1 MIPIKKLSTIHI
13 EECQISLVLMT
24 LLTIG
29 TLEVS
34 LYLSEVRT
42 MGYCEN
48 QYILITLNN
57 FIDYDKNLF
66 VYKKLRLFTDS

>member
-1 MIPIKKLSTIHI
+1 
-13 EECQISLVLMT
+13 MT

-34 LYLSEVRT
+34 LYKSEVRA

-57 FIDYDKNLF
+57 FINYDKNLF

>member
-1 MIPIKKLSTIHI
+1 MILIKKLSTIHI
-13 EECQISLVLMT
+13 EECLISLVLMT

-34 LYLSEVRT
+34 LYKSEVRA

>member
-1 MIPIKKLSTIHI
+1 
-13 EECQISLVLMT
+13 
-24 LLTIG
+24 
-29 TLEVS
+29 
-34 LYLSEVRT
+34 

-66 VYKKLRLFTDS
+66 VYKKLRLFTDSWISYWGNVDIIFLLFDSKQNMATKRGGDWNEWKKQVTY